1 MSRSRCAFSKMLAV
15 AVLSAVL
22 CLFSCVNSNRFE
34 RTTAS
39 PNDTQ
44 GRKIDSAQAKSERS
58 AKVNEDRRQIDSPKV
73 SAKNETVGTGAETA
87 RAVGDSRDIK
97 VIFNAPSGENV
108 ANSVRL
114 YDRMVAL
121 VIGIDLYSDLPAHD
135 QLRYA
140 VRDAKAVASLLRQ
153 KYSFD
158 RIVELY
164 DEQAVKSQIMK
175 ILQGEFSNAG
185 PNDAILIYFAG
196 HGLTRSSAAGELGY
210 LVPHDGS
217 LRHDEMY
224 KNISMQQIKFDVC
237 PLIPAKHVL
246 IVADA
251 CFGGLLLTRA
261 GSLQPARTLA
271 YLKEITGEQVRQ
283 IITAGGKDQTVL
295 DGGPG
300 GHSVFTGRL
309 IQALASV
316 EDYVTAKALGLEL
329 RRTVHAEAAAR
340 GHDQMPQVGEIY
352 GVGDFVFVPDVS
364 KRQTNAQDEVR
375 QLQQELASLE
385 KLKAK
390 AEEQK
395 EKANARE
402 LERQRAEKE
411 IELENARLRE
421 KAARDVAAQKQAAE
435 KAALENRTIA
445 AQMESER
452 EKQLASLKMQAE
464 QIRKELGS
472 PSQALGLEAAAE
484 EIRRINSLIQKMEAE
499 FEQSLQ
505 AQLGPLRK
513 EYARRLA
520 EVENI
525 PPRDTMFET
534 EADYQARLSKSRE
547 KADAI
552 RAEQAA
558 KEKAIRKN
566 VIDVLEEK
574 RADLVRQ
581 REELTAMNYKIGP
594 DRVAFELVK
603 YHPEKEYFDVYLLL
617 NKEIRSGTCLIPKS
631 KAKMFYQ
638 NPNLLL
644 LTAVVTLTEKAEIER
659 CEAKF
664 TGPGKVAFPIVNSSL
679 SKNLETDG
687 FYVKLKS
694 GVVFDCRSGLKWFAG
709 PDMDTDWYEANKWV
723 ENLNV
728 AGGGWRMPTRAELR
742 SLYRKGKGNRNM
754 TPLLQT
760 TGWSVWSGDKKDSS
774 GAWEYDFLYG
784 EEPWSF
790 LEYNGNRRG
799 FAVRSR

>member
-1 MSRSRCAFSKMLAV
+1 M
-15 AVLSAVL
+15 
-22 CLFSCVNSNRFE
+22 
-34 RTTAS
+34 
-39 PNDTQ
+39 
-44 GRKIDSAQAKSERS
+44 
-58 AKVNEDRRQIDSPKV
+58 
-73 SAKNETVGTGAETA
+73 ETA
-87 RAVGDSRDIK
+87 RAGGESRDIE
-97 VIFNAPSGENV
+97 VVFDAPSGKDV
-108 ANSVRL
+108 VGSVKL
-114 YDRMVAL
+114 YDRMIAL
-121 VIGIDLYSDLPAHD
+121 VIGIDRYSDLPAQD

-140 VRDAKAVASLLRQ
+140 VRDAKGVASVLRR

-164 DEQAVKSQIMK
+164 DEQAVKSRIMK

-196 HGLTRSSAAGELGY
+196 HGLTRASAAGELGY

-309 IQALASV
+309 IEALSSV
-316 EDYVTAKALGLEL
+316 EDYATAKALGLEL

-364 KRQTNAQDEVR
+364 KQRRKAEDEVR

-385 KLKAK
+385 NLKAQ
-390 AEEQK
+390 AEKHRE
-395 EKANARE
+395 EANARE

-421 KAARDVAAQKQAAE
+421 QAARDAADRKQAAE
-435 KAALENRTIA
+435 KAAMENRSLA
-445 AQMESER
+445 AQMEAER
-452 EKQLASLKMQAE
+452 ERQLASLKMQAE

-472 PSQALGLEAAAE
+472 PGQALGIEAAAQ
-484 EIRRINSLIQKMEAE
+484 EIRRINSLIDKMEAE
-499 FEQSLQ
+499 LDRSLH
-505 AQLGPLRK
+505 AQLGPLRH
-513 EYARRLA
+513 EYARKLA
-520 EVENI
+520 EAESI

-534 EADYQARLSKSRE
+534 EADYQARLSESRN

-552 RAEQAA
+552 RGEQVT
-558 KEKAIRKN
+558 KEKEIRKSAF
-566 VIDVLEEK
+566 DALKEK
-574 RADLVRQ
+574 RAQLVQQ
-581 REELTAMNYKIGP
+581 RDNLISEKYTLGLDKIG
-594 DRVAFELVK
+594 FELIK
-603 YHPEKEYFDVYLLL
+603 YHPDKEYFDVYLIL
-617 NKEIRSGTCLIPKS
+617 NKKFRFGTCPIPKS
-631 KAKMFYQ
+631 KAKVFYK

-644 LTAVVTLTEKAEIER
+644 LTALVALTEDAKIASY
-659 CEAKF
+659 EAKF
-664 TGPGKVAFPIVNSSL
+664 TGPEKVEFPVTSSSL
-679 SKNLETDG
+679 PKDVKTDG
-687 FYVKLKS
+687 FFLKLEN
-694 GVVFDCRSGLKWFAG
+694 GVVI
-709 PDMDTDWYEANKWV
+709 
-723 ENLNV
+723 
-728 AGGGWRMPTRAELR
+728 
-742 SLYRKGKGNRNM
+742 
-754 TPLLQT
+754 
-760 TGWSVWSGDKKDSS
+760 
-774 GAWEYDFLYG
+774 
-784 EEPWSF
+784 
-790 LEYNGNRRG
+790 
-799 FAVRSR
+799 